1 MATWR
6 QEITRWQKVL
16 AVVGAFLATG
26 LAWKI
31 YEWVQPPRPT
41 KAATDKSFPNLV
53 FDNRFVLTMTRFVVL
68 LAGIYVVISVVA
80 LMRQGRWLVQIG
92 PAAAA
97 QQVNTVVDDRETLR
111 NELEVAKGRNAE
123 LETALKAAVS
133 ELEKVLATL
142 AAPAPAPAPEE
153 K

>member
-1 MATWR
+1 VAEQR
-6 QEITRWQKVL
+6 REITSWQKVL
-16 AVVGAFLATG
+16 GVVIAFLAVG
-26 LAWKI
+26 VAWKI
-31 YEWVQPPRPT
+31 YGWVQPPRAT
-41 KAATDKSFPNLV
+41 KNTTDKSFPNLV

-123 LETALKAAVS
+123 LETALKAAVA

-142 AAPAPAPAPEE
+142 ATPAPEE